1 MSRPEA
7 VILDLD
13 GTLVDSAPDIHRALN
28 LALQSK
34 HLPSLELEDV
44 ALLVGGG
51 PEVLVR
57 KALERLSEIPTPAEV
72 RQLTGAF
79 ERKYFEQESELS
91 SLISGAMDCIDYLT
105 QQQIPIGLCSNKPE
119 HLCVQLLSDLGIDK
133 FFGAIQGSDSGLPRK
148 PDPAPLLAVIR
159 KLGAEPA
166 RSLYVGD
173 SKTDVDTAR
182 AANVPVALV
191 TGGYTTAPV
200 TTLGADWI
208 VESLADL
215 PSIWQ

>member
-28 LALQSK
+28 LALQRK

-91 SLISGAMDCIDYLT
+91 SLFSGAMDCIDYLT

-119 HLCVQLLSDLGIDK
+119 LLCIQLLIDLGIDK

-159 KLGAEPA
+159 KLGAEPS